1 MTTAGPPVV
10 LVTGASGGIGSA
22 VSLAYAR
29 SGARLVLLARS
40 PDDLDRLARRCLEAG
55 AAQAV
60 PVVADVADGEV
71 VRAVVRDVV
80 AEHGRVDVTVH
91 CAAVVAYGRFEDVP
105 ADVWDRTVTVGVLGT
120 ANVARAVL
128 PTLAAQHGGGSLVV
142 VGSLLGEVG
151 VPFMSSYVTGKWAVR
166 GLTRVLQQEARAT
179 PGVHVALVAP
189 GSVDTAI
196 YALAGSYAGRPG
208 KPPPPVYRPERV
220 AEAVLRV
227 VAGRRRSAT
236 VGVTNPLVRLGFVT
250 VPRLYDVLVTPLMRM
265 AGLGRDRVE
274 PHAGNVFRPSQD
286 VRGT

>member
-1 MTTAGPPVV
+1 MTSAGPSVV

-55 AAQAV
+55 AAGAV
-60 PVVADVADGEV
+60 PVVADVADGGA
-71 VRAVVRDVV
+71 VREAVRDVV

-91 CAAVVAYGRFEDVP
+91 CAAVVAYGRFGDVP
-105 ADVWDRTVTVGVLGT
+105 AEVWDRTVTVGVLGT

-142 VGSLLGEVG
+142 VGSLLGEVT

-196 YALAGSYAGRPG
+196 YELAGSYAGRQG
-208 KPPPPVYRPERV
+208 RPPPPVYGPERV

-227 VAGRRRSAT
+227 VAGRRRSAF

-265 AGLGRDRVE
+265 AGLGRDQVD
-274 PHAGNVFRPSQD
+274 PHAGNVLRPSQE
-286 VRGT
+286 VRTP